1 MKKILLFT
9 LSFSILLLMFFA
21 TPARTYATGTSFD
34 TSTVLPSTTQLRIYF
49 DSSSIAA
56 YLTGAGTGSDIDIIT
71 SDGGS
76 YELVINRYNLDGG
89 YSSQT
94 LEINGIDIFK
104 FQYDPITDYATYA
117 TYYEDEYI
125 DIDTTGFNINERN
138 IHSVSAAASTLS
150 LSYEDMN
157 APFTVTFDSNGGTA
171 VSPQDVE
178 IGELAIK
185 PNDPTKEDHVFV
197 GWYKTPTLSGEWNF
211 NIDTVTEDLTLYA
224 KWRIEIEPGINNW
237 LEDSTL
243 NTPFGKT
250 MIAIVMM
257 SIVVFALALL
267 KAPPPVI
274 VMSIVVLFLLFHVFG
289 FIPDWIAIVL
299 TIFMFVFLYISIK
312 ENGGVIDD

>member
-1 MKKILLFT
+1 MKKIIMFS

-89 YSSQT
+89 NSSQT

-185 PNDPTKEDHVFV
+185 PNDPTKEDPH
-197 GWYKTPTLSGEWNF
+197 
-211 NIDTVTEDLTLYA
+211 
-224 KWRIEIEPGINNW
+224 
-237 LEDSTL
+237 
-243 NTPFGKT
+243 
-250 MIAIVMM
+250 
-257 SIVVFALALL
+257 
-267 KAPPPVI
+267 
-274 VMSIVVLFLLFHVFG
+274 
-289 FIPDWIAIVL
+289 
-299 TIFMFVFLYISIK
+299 
-312 ENGGVIDD
+312 